1 MKIGVALSGGGAR
14 GVAHLGV
21 IKALHEL
28 GYEIEA
34 YSGTSAGA
42 IASVF
47 LAAGLTPDQ
56 VLKKLISLNF
66 YSILRPNLA
75 SPGILGNSTLQKI
88 FEQHLPVKTFEEL
101 KVPVTICAADII
113 KVKRV
118 YFQKG
123 ELLRPL
129 MASSAIPVMFQAVEY
144 QGWTLVDGGLLNN
157 LPIEPLVGS
166 SCYILAVHC
175 NKVAINAKLRTTRS
189 YFERSMQILL
199 QENVRDSIVFA
210 DFLIEP
216 EELGLY
222 SITQF
227 SKASEIFELG
237 YSYTH
242 KIADKL
248 LRKLPLQ
255 KSADSKK

>member
-14 GVAHLGV
+14 GIAHLGV
-21 IKALHEL
+21 VKALQEL

-47 LAAGLTPDQ
+47 LAAGLTPDE
-56 VLKKLISLNF
+56 VLKKLLSLNI
-66 YSILRPNLA
+66 YSLLRLNL
-75 SPGILGNSTLQKI
+75 STPGILGNAALHRLIET
-88 FEQHLPVKTFEEL
+88 HLPVKTFEEL
-101 KVPVTICAADII
+101 QTPVTVCAADIVQ
-113 KVKRV
+113 VKRI

-129 MASSAIPVMFQAVEY
+129 LATTAIPVMFQAVEY

-157 LPIEPLVGS
+157 LPIEPLIGS
-166 SCYILAVHC
+166 NCQIVAVHC
-175 NKVAINAKLRTTRS
+175 NKVSINVKLRTTRS
-189 YFERSMQILL
+189 FFERSMQILL
-199 QENVRDSIVFA
+199 QENVRDSVTFC

-216 EELGLY
+216 EELGQY

-227 SKASEIFELG
+227 SKAAEIFENG
-237 YSYTH
+237 YAYTH
-242 KIADKL
+242 KIAHKL
-248 LRKLPLQ
+248 LRKLPLET
-255 KSADSKK
+255 APGLT